1 VRSAAKFAWFGG
13 IVLIVTGVSLSGCF
27 REYDKPEYVEVGT
40 AETAFV
46 VPLEGDTTN
55 QAKFQSEKYLE
66 QRKVAAK
73 RIQIQHRW
81 SQEGRLHTDGRWIA
95 AVKVIKVD
103 RSPVTREWTADGG
116 TGTERANQAIWVES
130 ADSVGFSTGFT
141 CTAMIDEADASRFL
155 YWYPSGSLAQV
166 MDTEVRAR
174 VQQNA
179 AEVAAKYPLDA
190 LRAKKQEMVD
200 LVRSDAIPFFKQR
213 GITIT
218 TISIFGG
225 MTYENPEI
233 QKAID
238 KTFIAQQEKVVNMAR
253 LEAQQKENER
263 IELEATSL
271 AERVRREA
279 QGRGDAKVTE
289 AKAEAQ
295 AIREVAQALAEAGK
309 NPAFI
314 QLRALE
320 VETSRTERWDGKYP
334 LYYMGGGGGGAG
346 GPNLLLNV
354 PAPQSADVSA
364 VSVPTTRPA
373 QGG

>member
-1 VRSAAKFAWFGG
+1 MRSAARKFALLSC
-13 IVLIVTGVSLSGCF
+13 VAGVVSVSTLSGCL

-66 QRKVAAK
+66 ARKVAAK

-81 SQEGRLHTDGRWIA
+81 SQEGRLHTSGRYIA

-116 TGTERANQAIWVES
+116 TGTARANQAIWVES

-141 CTAMIDEADASRFL
+141 CTAMIDEADAARFL
-155 YWYPSGSLAQV
+155 YWYPSGSLDKV

-174 VQQNA
+174 IQQNA
-179 AEVAAKYPLDA
+179 AEVAAKYSLDL
-190 LRAKKQEMVD
+190 LRARKQEMID
-200 LVRSDAIPFFKQR
+200 LVRSDSIPFFKQR

-218 TISIFGG
+218 TISMFGG

-238 KTFIAQQEKVVNMAR
+238 KTFIAQQEKVVNQAR
-253 LEAQQKENER
+253 FEAQQKENER
-263 IELEATSL
+263 IELEATSM

-289 AKAEAQ
+289 AKAEAS
-295 AIREVAQALAEAGK
+295 AIREVAQALAEAGR

-320 VETSRTERWDGKYP
+320 VETARTQRWDGKYP
-334 LYYMGGGGGGAG
+334 LYYMGGGGMGSG

-354 PAPQSADVSA
+354 PAPDQAA
-364 VSVPTTRPA
+364 HAGHATTQPA
-373 QGG
+373 RG

>member
-1 VRSAAKFAWFGG
+1 VRSAAKFAFC
-13 IVLIVTGVSLSGCF
+13 TGVAVVLASSILSGCF

-46 VPLEGDTTN
+46 VPLEGDTAD

-66 QRKVAAK
+66 ARKVAAK
-73 RIQIQHRW
+73 RVQIQHRW
-81 SQEGRLHTDGRWIA
+81 SQEGRLHSNGRWIS

-116 TGTERANQAIWVES
+116 TGTARANQAIWVES

-141 CTAMIDEADASRFL
+141 CTAMIDEADAARFL

-179 AEVAAKYPLDA
+179 AEVAARYPLDL
-190 LRAKKQEMVD
+190 LRAKKQEMID
-200 LVRSDAIPFFKQR
+200 LVRSDATPFFKQR
-213 GITIT
+213 GITLT
-218 TISIFGG
+218 TISMFGG

-238 KTFIAQQEKVVNMAR
+238 KTFIAQQEKVINLAR
-253 LEAQQKENER
+253 LEAQRKENDR
-263 IELEATSL
+263 NELEAQST
-271 AERVRREA
+271 AERARREA
-279 QGRGDAKVTE
+279 AGRGDAKVTE
-289 AKAEAQ
+289 AKAEAI
-295 AIREVAQALAEAGK
+295 AIREVAQALAAAGQ

-314 QLRALE
+314 QLRAFE
-320 VETSRTERWDGKYP
+320 VETARTQRWDGKYP
-334 LYYMGGGGGGAG
+334 LYYMGGGGAS

-354 PAPQSADVSA
+354 PAPQSGDVTA
-364 VSVPTTRPA
+364 PTTRPA

>member
-1 VRSAAKFAWFGG
+1 VRSAAKKFA
-13 IVLIVTGVSLSGCF
+13 VLSCVAGVVSVSTLSGCL

-66 QRKVAAK
+66 ARKVAAK

-81 SQEGRLHTDGRWIA
+81 SQEGRLHTSGRWIS

-103 RSPVTREWTADGG
+103 RSPLTREWTADGNSG
-116 TGTERANQAIWVES
+116 TARANQAIWVES

-141 CTAMIDEADASRFL
+141 CTAMIDEADAARFL
-155 YWYPSGSLAQV
+155 YWYPSGSLAAV

-174 VQQNA
+174 IQQNA
-179 AEVAAKYPLDA
+179 AEVAAKYSLDL
-190 LRAKKQEMVD
+190 LRAKKQEMID
-200 LVRSDAIPFFKQR
+200 LVRADAIPFFKQR

-218 TISIFGG
+218 TISMFGG

-238 KTFIAQQEKVVNMAR
+238 KTFIAQQEKVVNQAR
-253 LEAQQKENER
+253 FEAQQKENER

-289 AKAEAQ
+289 AKAEAS
-295 AIREVAQALAEAGK
+295 AIREVSQALSEAGR

-320 VETSRTERWDGKYP
+320 VETTRTQRWDGKYP
-334 LYYMGGGGGGAG
+334 LYYMGGGGTG
-346 GPNLLLNV
+346 GPNLLL
-354 PAPQSADVSA
+354 
-364 VSVPTTRPA
+364 SVPSPDAAEVRAQPAATTRAA

>member
-1 VRSAAKFAWFGG
+1 VRSAAKKFA
-13 IVLIVTGVSLSGCF
+13 VLSCVAGVVSVSTLSGCL

-66 QRKVAAK
+66 ARKVAAK

-81 SQEGRLHTDGRWIA
+81 SQEGRLHTSGRWIS

-103 RSPVTREWTADGG
+103 RSPLTREWTADGNSG
-116 TGTERANQAIWVES
+116 TARANQAIWVES

-141 CTAMIDEADASRFL
+141 CTAMIDEADAARFL
-155 YWYPSGSLAQV
+155 YWYPSGSLAAV

-174 VQQNA
+174 IQQNA
-179 AEVAAKYPLDA
+179 AEVAAKYSLDL
-190 LRAKKQEMVD
+190 LRAKKQEMID
-200 LVRSDAIPFFKQR
+200 LVRADAIPFFKQR

-218 TISIFGG
+218 TISMFGG

-238 KTFIAQQEKVVNMAR
+238 KTFIAQQEKVVNQAR
-253 LEAQQKENER
+253 FEAQQKENER

-289 AKAEAQ
+289 AKAEAS
-295 AIREVAQALAEAGK
+295 AIREVSQALAAAGR

-320 VETSRTERWDGKYP
+320 VETTRTQRWDGKYP
-334 LYYMGGGGGGAG
+334 LYYMGGGGTG
-346 GPNLLLNV
+346 GPNLLL
-354 PAPQSADVSA
+354 
-364 VSVPTTRPA
+364 SVPSPDAAEVRAQPAATTRAA

>member
-1 VRSAAKFAWFGG
+1 VRSAAKKFA
-13 IVLIVTGVSLSGCF
+13 VLSCIAGVITVSTLSGCL

-66 QRKVAAK
+66 ARKVAAK

-81 SQEGRLHTDGRWIA
+81 SQEGRLHTAGRWIA
-95 AVKVIKVD
+95 SVKVIKVD

-116 TGTERANQAIWVES
+116 TGTARANQAIWVES

-141 CTAMIDEADASRFL
+141 CTAMIDEADAARFL
-155 YWYPSGSLAQV
+155 YWYPSGSLAAV

-174 VQQNA
+174 IQQNA
-179 AEVAAKYPLDA
+179 AEVAAKYPLDL
-190 LRAKKQEMVD
+190 LRARKQEMID
-200 LVRSDAIPFFKQR
+200 LVRADSIPFFKQR

-218 TISIFGG
+218 TISMFGG

-253 LEAQQKENER
+253 FEAQQKENER
-263 IELEATSL
+263 IELEATST

-289 AKAEAQ
+289 AKAEAS
-295 AIREVAQALAEAGK
+295 AIREVAQALAEAGR

-320 VETSRTERWDGKYP
+320 VETARTQRWDGKYP
-334 LYYMGGGGGGAG
+334 LYYMGGAGSAG

-354 PAPQSADVSA
+354 PAPQSIEAP
-364 VSVPTTRPA
+364 PTTQPV
-373 QGG
+373 GG